1 MNGHFLVVLISP
13 AGSAAARNGPKASL
27 LATRSGVCDWSA
39 TPWRKKAQNCAGQN
53 AGLTEDLPKPSRQLP
68 VSRAFMVRDR
78 HLSGALA
85 GATLSFARTPPFG
98 ASVVSIVPSRSHA
111 REDSIDSTRRAPPSL
126 PVPHATTQ
134 LTQHLKRSDLLP
146 PYSALPPPHVHS
158 SEL

>member
-1 MNGHFLVVLISP
+1 MRTHRTFLSEQFRWNSLIDLENS
-13 AGSAAARNGPKASL
+13 
-27 LATRSGVCDWSA
+27 
-39 TPWRKKAQNCAGQN
+39 TPVP
-53 AGLTEDLPKPSRQLP
+53 TLP
-68 VSRAFMVRDR
+68 VSAFMVRDR
-78 HLSGALA
+78 HLSCTLA

-158 SEL
+158 